1 MVSLSRRTVT
11 GLITTS
17 GRQFED
23 WSADY
28 RLLSRERFV
37 PEKIFSVVRRGVI
50 RVLGKGEPLVVAMDD
65 TSSRKKGRTIPG
77 AGWRR
82 DPMGPPFR
90 TQFLWGRRFLQISA
104 VLPSEC
110 PDAPGRAIPIDLRH
124 APSPKRPSPKDPPEA
139 WGAYRLASRA
149 QSLARQGVSRLHAL
163 RDQMQR
169 DGEQERPLWAVADGS
184 YTNKTVL
191 GNLPRGTTYIGRIRG
206 DALLHEPP
214 EPREEGARGRRP
226 VYGSR
231 LPTPEQVRQD
241 PSIPWQTAPLFAAGK
256 VHEMRYKTV
265 GPVLW
270 RNVGARLSLQLVVIA
285 PLSYRPSLGSPLL
298 YRKPAYLICT
308 EPDLPPHDI
317 LKAYLARWDIEVNFR
332 DEKQLLGLDEAQV
345 RTEASARLAPAL
357 ATASYALLLL
367 AAARAFGTNGHPAA
381 LPPPKWRQHTP
392 PPRASTNTLQ
402 NHLRFDLWAHAIHSP
417 HFSPFVQIP
426 RAAANPEKC
435 LPDPFSALFYA
446 HPAA

>member
-23 WSADY
+23 WTADY
-28 RLLSRERFV
+28 RLLSRERFA
-37 PEKIFSVVRRGVI
+37 PEEIFSVVRRGVV
-50 RVLGKGEPLVVAMDD
+50 RTLGEGQPLVVAMDD

-90 TQFLWGRRFLQISA
+90 TQFLWGRRFFQISA
-104 VLPSEC
+104 VLPAQR
-110 PDAPGRAIPIDLRH
+110 PDAPGRAIPIDLCH
-124 APSPKRPSPKDPPEA
+124 APSPKKPSPKDPPEA
-139 WGAYRLASRA
+139 WDAYHQASRA
-149 QSLARQGVSRLHAL
+149 QSLSRLGVSRLHAL
-163 RDQMQR
+163 HRQMQR
-169 DGEQERPLWAVADGS
+169 DREQDHPLWAVADGS

-191 GNLPRGTTYIGRIRG
+191 NNLPCGTTYIGRIRG
-206 DALLHEPP
+206 DALLHELPG
-214 EPREEGARGRRP
+214 PRQEGARGRRP
-226 VYGSR
+226 IYGTR
-231 LPTPEQVRQD
+231 LPTPEQIRQD
-241 PSIPWQTAPLFAAGK
+241 PSIPWQTAPVFAAGK

-270 RNVGARLSLQLVVIA
+270 RNAGAHLSLRLVVIA

-308 EPDLPPHDI
+308 EPDLPPEAI

-357 ATASYALLLL
+357 AVGSYALLLL
-367 AAARAFGTNGHPAA
+367 AAARAFGANGHPTA
-381 LPPPKWRQHTP
+381 LPPPKWRQNTP
-392 PPRASTNTLQ
+392 QPRASTNTLQ
-402 NHLRFDLWAHAIHSP
+402 NHLRFDLWAQAISGP
-417 HFSPFVQIP
+417 HFSPFVQTHRP
-426 RAAANPEKC
+426 VANPEKY
-435 LPDPFSALFYA
+435 PPSPFSALFYA
-446 HPAA
+446 QPAA